1 MRTKITL
8 LLALLV
14 FGLVTVGTIR
24 HAGAEPP
31 GPCFD
36 FGTDRC
42 IE

>member
-14 FGLVTVGTIR
+14 FGLVTVGTIGR
-24 HAGAEPP
+24 AGAEPP
-31 GPCFD
+31 NPCFD